1 MLDLTEVALTEARQG
16 GTVKLRATTH
26 VVIVAGH
33 EILARDAVVPG
44 GGVLVAASQMH
55 RVEGPVLPLDWQE
68 VALLDD
74 QDRGPAVAQRVGQSA
89 ATHPRADDRDVGVED
104 VGWIGDD
111 LRRWRG

>member
-16 GTVKLRATTH
+16 GTVKFRATTD

-33 EILARDAVVPG
+33 EFLARDAVVPG

-55 RVEGPVLPLDWQE
+55 RVERPVLPLDWQE

-74 QDRGPAVAQRVGQSA
+74 QDRGSAVAQRVGKCA
-89 ATHPRADDRDVGVED
+89 ATHPRADDRDGGVEG
-104 VGWIGDD
+104 VGG
-111 LRRWRG
+111 LGG